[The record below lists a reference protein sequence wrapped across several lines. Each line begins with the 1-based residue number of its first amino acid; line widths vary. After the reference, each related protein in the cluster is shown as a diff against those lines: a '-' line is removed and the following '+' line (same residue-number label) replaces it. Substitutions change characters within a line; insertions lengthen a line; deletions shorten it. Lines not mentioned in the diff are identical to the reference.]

1 MRFIFILFFLFS
13 SLNAVE
19 IEWADDYRSA
29 LKTAKKEHKDV
40 MMMFSKENCQI
51 CEDLTEKVF
60 SDEAFVNYINK
71 NYISLEIDIEYDSRR
86 GYKVYSTPTFYF
98 VTPPK
103 DVLGRIVVERG
114 DIDSFVENVKA
125 IK

>member
-1 MRFIFILFFLFS
+1 MRFILIFFFLFS
-13 SLNAVE
+13 SLYAVE

-29 LKTAKKEHKDV
+29 LKAAKKEHKDV
-40 MMMFSKENCQI
+40 MFMFSKESCQI
-51 CEDLTEKVF
+51 CEDLSEKVF
-60 SDEAFVNYINK
+60 TDEDFVNYINK

-103 DVLGRIVVERG
+103 KVIGHIVVERG
-114 DIDSFVENVKA
+114 DIDSFIEKVKA